1 MLFLLSLLE
10 SMLVHFLKMYDLAK
24 DQSEW
29 KTVMSI
35 KELSKMIKDT
45 VLVFANYP
53 VELSIKENGETIIPR
68 ETVFFTPARTKSL
81 KVDSIKEWFQT
92 VNR

>member
-1 MLFLLSLLE
+1 
-10 SMLVHFLKMYDLAK
+10 MYDLVM
-24 DQSEW
+24 DPSEW
-29 KTVMSI
+29 KTAMST
-35 KELSKMIKDT
+35 KELLKMTKDT
-45 VLVFANYP
+45 AQVFANLLAG
-53 VELSIKENGETIIPR
+53 LSIKENGETIIPR